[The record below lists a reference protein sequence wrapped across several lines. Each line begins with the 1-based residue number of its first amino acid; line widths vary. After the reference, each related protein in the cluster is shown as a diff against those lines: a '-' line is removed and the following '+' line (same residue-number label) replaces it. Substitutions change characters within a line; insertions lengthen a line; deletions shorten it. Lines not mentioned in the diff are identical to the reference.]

1 MLEDITGEEIKRQF
15 KTNKVLR
22 YVTIGVGILVI
33 AILGYLLYRQ
43 FVWKPAN
50 EKSKNSYWEGL
61 NFAKKDSTAMAINFL
76 ESQVKKYDGKVGG
89 EVAQFV
95 LGRQLMTNKDFKGA
109 LKNLED
115 VDVEDT
121 YVSILSIG
129 LQADCLSEL
138 KKYEDAA
145 NKYLEAAD
153 MVENELTT
161 PMYLMK
167 AGLCSEEIKNFPK
180 ATEFYQRIADDFPS
194 YAGQYRIDKYLSKAS
209 NKEAG
214 KKK

>member
-33 AILGYLLYRQ
+33 GILGYLLYRQ

-61 NFAKKDSTAMAINFL
+61 NYAKKDSTALAIDYL
-76 ESQVKKYDGKVGG
+76 ESEVKKFDGKVGG
-89 EVAQFV
+89 EVAQFI
-95 LGRQLMTNKDFKGA
+95 LGRQLMTNKDYTGA
-109 LKNLED
+109 IKQLEGVNLD
-115 VDVEDT
+115 DT
-121 YVSILSIG
+121 YVSILAIG

-138 KKYEDAA
+138 KKYEEAA
-145 NKYLEAAD
+145 NMYLEAAD
-153 MVENELTT
+153 MIENELTT

-167 AGLCSEEIKNFPK
+167 AGLCAEEIKNFPK
-180 ATEFYQRIADDFPS
+180 AAEFYQRIADDYPA
-194 YAGQYRIDKYLSKAS
+194 YAGQKQIDKYLSRAS
-209 NKEAG
+209 NKEVG
-214 KKK
+214 K

>member
-61 NFAKKDSTAMAINFL
+61 NYAKKDSTALAVDYL
-76 ESQVKKYDGKVGG
+76 RSEVKKYDGKVGG
-89 EVAQFV
+89 EVAQYV
-95 LGRQLMTNKDFKGA
+95 LGRQLMSDKDFKGA
-109 LKNLED
+109 LEQLEG

-121 YVSILSIG
+121 YVSILAVG
-129 LQADCLSEL
+129 LQADCLSEM
-138 KKYEDAA
+138 KKYEKAA
-145 NKYLEAAD
+145 NKYLEAAN
-153 MVENELTT
+153 MLENELTT

-180 ATEFYQRIADDFPS
+180 AAEFYQRIADDFPS
-194 YAGQYRIDKYLSKAS
+194 YAGQNQIDKYLSKAS
-209 NKEAG
+209 NKKAG
-214 KKK
+214 K

>member
-61 NFAKKDSTAMAINFL
+61 NYAKKDSTALAIDYL
-76 ESQVKKYDGKVGG
+76 ESEVKKYDGKVGG
-89 EVAQFV
+89 EISQFV
-95 LGRQLMTNKDFKGA
+95 LGRQLMTNRDFKGA
-109 LKNLED
+109 IKHLEG
-115 VDVEDT
+115 VDLEDT
-121 YVSILSIG
+121 YISIMAIG
-129 LQADCLSEL
+129 LHADCLSDM
-138 KKYEDAA
+138 KKHEKAA

-153 MVENELTT
+153 MLENELTT

-180 ATEFYQRIADDFPS
+180 AAEFYQRIADDFPT
-194 YAGQYRIDKYLSKAS
+194 YAGQNQIDKYLSRAS
-209 NKEAG
+209 NKKAG
-214 KKK
+214 K

>member
-61 NFAKKDSTAMAINFL
+61 NYAKKDSTALAIDYL
-76 ESQVKKYDGKVGG
+76 ESEVKKYDGKIGG
-89 EVAQFV
+89 EVAQFL
-95 LGRQLMTNKDFKGA
+95 LGRQLMSNKDFKGA
-109 LKNLED
+109 IKNLEG

-121 YVSILSIG
+121 YVSILAIG
-129 LQADCLSEL
+129 LQADCLSEM

-153 MVENELTT
+153 MLENELTT

-180 ATEFYQRIADDFPS
+180 AAEFYQRIADDFPA
-194 YAGQYRIDKYLSKAS
+194 YAGQIQIDKYLSKAS
-209 NKEAG
+209 NKKVG
-214 KKK
+214 KK

>member
-1 MLEDITGEEIKRQF
+1 MLEDISGEELKRQF
-15 KTNKVLR
+15 KSNKVLR
-22 YVTIGVGILVI
+22 YVTLGVGILVI

-61 NFAKKDSTAMAINFL
+61 NFATKDSTDLAIDL
-76 ESQVKKYDGKVGG
+76 LRSEVKKFDGKVGG

-95 LGRQLMTNKDFKGA
+95 LGRQLMNKKDYTGA
-109 LKNLED
+109 MKELAG

-121 YVSILSIG
+121 YVSIYAVG

-153 MVENELTT
+153 MLENDMTT

-167 AGLCSEEIKNFPK
+167 AGLCAEEIKNFPK
-180 ATEFYQRIADDFPS
+180 AAECYQRIVDDFPG
-194 YAGQYRIDKYLSKAS
+194 YAGQMQVEKYLARAS
-209 NKEAG
+209 NKTAG
-214 KKK
+214 KK

>member
-1 MLEDITGEEIKRQF
+1 MLEDITGEELKRQF

-22 YVTIGVGILVI
+22 YVTIGVGVLVI

-43 FVWKPAN
+43 FIYKPAN
-50 EKSKNSYWEGL
+50 EKSKDSYWEGL
-61 NFAKKDSTAMAINFL
+61 NYAAKDSTDVAIDLL
-76 ESQVKKYDGKVGG
+76 ESNVKKFDGKVGG

-95 LGRQLMTNKDFKGA
+95 LARQLMDNKDYKGA
-109 LKNLED
+109 IEHLKG

-121 YVSILSIG
+121 YVAIMSVG
-129 LQADCLSEL
+129 LQADCLSQM

-153 MVENELTT
+153 MIENELTT

-167 AGLCSEEIKNFPK
+167 AGLCAEEIKNFPK
-180 ATEFYQRIADDFPS
+180 AAEFYQRIMDDYPS
-194 YAGQYRIDKYLSKAS
+194 YAGQNQVEKYLARAS
-209 NKEAG
+209 NKKAG
-214 KKK
+214 K

>member
-61 NFAKKDSTAMAINFL
+61 NYAKNDSTALAIDYL

-89 EVAQFV
+89 EVAQYV
-95 LGRQLMTNKDFKGA
+95 LGRQLMSNKDFKGA
-109 LKNLED
+109 LKQLEG

-121 YVSILSIG
+121 YVSIFVIG
-129 LQADCLSEL
+129 LQADCLSEM
-138 KKYEDAA
+138 KKYEKAA

-153 MVENELTT
+153 MLENELTT

-180 ATEFYQRIADDFPS
+180 AAEFYQRIADDFPS
-194 YAGQYRIDKYLSKAS
+194 YAGQNQIDKYLSKAS
-209 NKEAG
+209 NKKAG
-214 KKK
+214 K

>member
-1 MLEDITGEEIKRQF
+1 MLEDITGEELKRQF

-22 YVTIGVGILVI
+22 YVTIGVGVLVI
-33 AILGYLLYRQ
+33 GILGYLLYRQ

-61 NFAKKDSTAMAINFL
+61 NYAKKDSTALAIDYL
-76 ESQVKKYDGKVGG
+76 ESEVKKYDGKVGG

-95 LGRQLMTNKDFKGA
+95 LGRQLMANKEYKKA
-109 LKNLED
+109 IEQLED

-121 YVSILSIG
+121 YVTIMAVG
-129 LQADCLSEL
+129 LQADCLSQM

-153 MVENELTT
+153 MIENELTT

-167 AGLCSEEIKNFPK
+167 AGLCAEEIKNFPK
-180 ATEFYQRIADDFPS
+180 AAEFYQRIVDDYAG
-194 YAGQYRIDKYLSKAS
+194 YAGQNQVEKYLSRAS
-209 NKEAG
+209 NKKAG
-214 KKK
+214 K

>member
-1 MLEDITGEEIKRQF
+1 MLEDITGEELKRQF
-15 KTNKVLR
+15 KSNKVLR

-61 NFAKKDSTAMAINFL
+61 NFAAKDSTDMAIDL
-76 ESQVKKYDGKVGG
+76 LRVEAKKYDGKVGG

-95 LGRQLMTNKDFKGA
+95 LGRQLMNKKDYTGA
-109 LKNLED
+109 IKELEG

-121 YVSILSIG
+121 YVSILAVG
-129 LQADCLSEL
+129 LQADCLSEM

-145 NKYLEAAD
+145 NMYLKAAD
-153 MVENELTT
+153 MLENELTT

-167 AGLCSEEIKNFPK
+167 AGLCAEEIKNFPK
-180 ATEFYQRIADDFPS
+180 ATECYQRIADDFLG
-194 YAGQYRIDKYLSKAS
+194 YAGQVQIEKFIARTA
-209 NKEAG
+209 NKKVG
-214 KKK
+214 KK

>member
-1 MLEDITGEEIKRQF
+1 MLEDITGEELKRQF

-22 YVTIGVGILVI
+22 YVTIGVGVLVI

-61 NFAKKDSTAMAINFL
+61 NYAAKDSTAMAIDYL
-76 ESQVKKYDGKVGG
+76 ESEVKKYDGKVGG

-95 LGRQLMTNKDFKGA
+95 LARQLMTNKDFKGA
-109 LKNLED
+109 IKHLEG

-121 YVSILSIG
+121 YVSIMAVG
-129 LQADCLSEL
+129 LHADCLSDM

-153 MVENELTT
+153 MIENELTT

-167 AGLCSEEIKNFPK
+167 AGLCAEEIKNFPK
-180 ATEFYQRIADDFPS
+180 AAEVYQRIVDDYPAYS
-194 YAGQYRIDKYLSKAS
+194 GQNKIEALLARAS
-209 NKEAG
+209 NKKAG
-214 KKK
+214 GK

>member
-1 MLEDITGEEIKRQF
+1 MLEDITGEELKRQF

-22 YVTIGVGILVI
+22 YVTIGVGVLVI

-43 FVWKPAN
+43 FVYKPAN

-61 NFAKKDSTAMAINFL
+61 NYAAKDSTALAIDYL
-76 ESQVKKYDGKVGG
+76 ESEVKKYDGKIGG

-95 LGRQLMTNKDFKGA
+95 LARQLMSNKDFKGA
-109 LKNLED
+109 IKNLEG

-121 YVSILSIG
+121 YVSIMTIG
-129 LQADCLSEL
+129 LHADCLSEM
-138 KKYEDAA
+138 KKYEEAA
-145 NKYLEAAD
+145 NMYLEAAD

-167 AGLCSEEIKNFPK
+167 AGLCAEEIKNFPK
-180 ATEFYQRIADDFPS
+180 AAEFYQRLVDDYPNYS
-194 YAGQYRIDKYLSKAS
+194 GQNQIDKFLARAS
-209 NKEAG
+209 NKKAG
-214 KKK
+214 K

>member
-22 YVTIGVGILVI
+22 YVTIGVGVLVI
-33 AILGYLLYRQ
+33 GILGFLLYRQ
-43 FVWKPAN
+43 FVYKPAN
-50 EKSKNSYWEGL
+50 EKSKDSYWEGL
-61 NFAKKDSTAMAINFL
+61 NYAAKDSTDMAIDML
-76 ESQVKKYDGKVGG
+76 ESNVKKFDGKVGG

-95 LGRQLMTNKDFKGA
+95 LARQMMSKGEFKA
-109 LKNLED
+109 AIEELEE

-121 YVSILSIG
+121 YVSIMAIG
-129 LQADCLSEL
+129 LHADCLSEM

-161 PMYLMK
+161 PMYLKK
-167 AGLCSEEIKNFPK
+167 AGLCAEEIKNFPK
-180 ATEFYQRIADDFPS
+180 ATEFYQRIVDDYPS
-194 YAGQYRIDKYLSKAS
+194 YAGQNQIDKFLARAS
-209 NKEAG
+209 NKKVG
-214 KKK
+214 K

>member
-1 MLEDITGEEIKRQF
+1 MLEDITGEELKRQF

-22 YVTIGVGILVI
+22 YVTIGVGVLVI
-33 AILGYLLYRQ
+33 GILGYLLYRQ
-43 FVWKPAN
+43 FVYKPAN

-61 NFAKKDSTAMAINFL
+61 NYAAKDSTALAIDYL
-76 ESQVKKYDGKVGG
+76 ESEVKKYDGKIGG

-95 LGRQLMTNKDFKGA
+95 LGRQLMANKDFEGA
-109 LKNLED
+109 IKHLEG

-121 YVSILSIG
+121 YVSIMAVG
-129 LQADCLSEL
+129 LQADCLSDM

-153 MVENELTT
+153 MIENELTT

-167 AGLCSEEIKNFPK
+167 AGLCAEEIKNFPK
-180 ATEFYQRIADDFPS
+180 AAEFYLRIIDDYSS
-194 YAGQYRIDKYLSKAS
+194 YAGQNQIDKFLSRAS
-209 NKEAG
+209 NKKVG
-214 KKK
+214 K

>member
-61 NFAKKDSTAMAINFL
+61 NYAAKDSTAMAIEFL
-76 ESQVKKYDGKVGG
+76 ESEVKKYDGKVGG

-95 LGRQLMTNKDFKGA
+95 LGRQLMSDKDFKGA
-109 LKNLED
+109 IKQLEG
-115 VDVEDT
+115 VDLEDT
-121 YVSILSIG
+121 YVSIMAVG
-129 LQADCLSEL
+129 LQADCLSEM
-138 KKYEDAA
+138 KKYEEAA

-180 ATEFYQRIADDFPS
+180 AAEFYQRIADDYPS
-194 YAGQYRIDKYLSKAS
+194 YAGQKQIEKYISKAS
-209 NKEAG
+209 NQKAG
-214 KKK
+214 K